1 MLYQDAT
8 SVGGSLNVGAF
19 DEIGRSRLIRNEGRH
34 LEFGKGDIGI
44 HMGDTSDVAL
54 LLFRNLD
61 TPVPIGELLNRQ
73 RRRKVE
79 IMDSDVVMSFSNTE
93 SIDALMKCLKV
104 IRRNLGTANAQN
116 SIKHKI
122 ANQS

>member
-1 MLYQDAT
+1 M
-8 SVGGSLNVGAF
+8 
-19 DEIGRSRLIRNEGRH
+19 IRNNGKH

-61 TPVPIGELLNRQ
+61 KPAPISKLLSGKKRDE
-73 RRRKVE
+73 E
-79 IMDSDVVMSFSNTE
+79 ILDTDVVMSFSSIE

-104 IRRNLGTANAQN
+104 VRRTIQSASTERTAD
-116 SIKHKI
+116 I
-122 ANQS
+122 

>member
-44 HMGDTSDVAL
+44 HLGDTSDVAL

-61 TPVPIGELLNRQ
+61 TPAPIGKLLNR
-73 RRRKVE
+73 RRRREVE
-79 IMDSDVVMSFSNTE
+79 ILDSDVVMSFSNAE

>member
-1 MLYQDAT
+1 M
-8 SVGGSLNVGAF
+8 
-19 DEIGRSRLIRNEGRH
+19 IRNEGRH

-44 HMGDTSDVAL
+44 HMGDTSDAAL

-61 TPVPIGELLNRQ
+61 TPAPVGKLLNRQ
-73 RRRKVE
+73 RRREVE
-79 IMDSDVVMSFSNTE
+79 ILASDVVMSFTNAE
-93 SIDALMKCLKV
+93 SIDALMNCLKV